1 MAKNK
6 QRFVRLGFGVVEPGI
21 LNTATGQTDHGRWL
35 SQYSVC
41 WSVLSIVRE
50 RYDQVLHDLVRLLD
64 DFPSAPRD
72 AVTQDAQ
79 VQWLR
84 DWCHRHRLVADLVL
98 RVGWTT
104 VQAWRTDHEALR
116 ERRWVFPDVVYP
128 LPEVSMSIPVNDLK
142 SEAALRD
149 YLYTEALRQLAT
161 KGWTLTPRREPDH
174 RGWLVD
180 HVVGGKSYSKIA
192 REVGRGSASTVSDAV
207 RPLAK
212 FIGLTLPPTDPG
224 GRPRTSRRSRQ

>member
-1 MAKNK
+1 
-6 QRFVRLGFGVVEPGI
+6 
-21 LNTATGQTDHGRWL
+21 
-35 SQYSVC
+35 
-41 WSVLSIVRE
+41 
-50 RYDQVLHDLVRLLD
+50 
-64 DFPSAPRD
+64 
-72 AVTQDAQ
+72 
-79 VQWLR
+79 
-84 DWCHRHRLVADLVL
+84 
-98 RVGWTT
+98 
-104 VQAWRTDHEALR
+104 
-116 ERRWVFPDVVYP
+116 
-128 LPEVSMSIPVNDLK
+128 MSIPVNDLK
-142 SEAALRD
+142 SEDALRD

-224 GRPRTSRRSRQ
+224 GRPPNLAAEVVSNLPILVPGPHL